1 MWYDVSWQY
10 RIRPT
15 VLHSPWN
22 KEANQ
27 GNLTN
32 KFNDIEPNPAQVIT
46 ASVVAAATTDGHT
59 TDFSYCATLI
69 FGLFDPQSCVLNLVS
84 LAASIF

>member
-1 MWYDVSWQY
+1 VWNDVSWQY

-15 VLHSPWN
+15 VLHSPWI

-46 ASVVAAATTDGHT
+46 AASATDGHT
-59 TDFSYCATLI
+59 TDYTAR
-69 FGLFDPQSCVLNLVS
+69 
-84 LAASIF
+84 